1 MKQQFPVRQ
10 GILQRE
16 AKGVSIMKNK
26 RIVSLLMSA
35 AMSASLLCACGGGAT
50 STVAG
55 ESSTASGSG
64 SGETITLKM
73 WGGVPAENGRLRC
86 FQ

>member
-1 MKQQFPVRQ
+1 
-10 GILQRE
+10 
-16 AKGVSIMKNK
+16 MKNK